1 MPAIQFWKSWI
12 KSYKF
17 FFWLLSLLVILVLGF
32 FWYSYIQNPSPVLT
46 WETYQELQTEE
57 ISVRSFQVGMETI
70 PVNADNFLIYESVS
84 GSQLQPNILA
94 SYIFFA
100 ILIIS
105 IVIILTI
112 ITTLS
117 RFWFMVGMGIFCLV
131 IISLQLEGLQV
142 FGLIN
147 KIPSATIIIMVAA
160 LAYYFHAF
168 QKDAGFFL
176 RLLSFSTLLVLQ
188 GIFLALFSQV
198 LNPVLTMSVSG
209 YAIGILLTIVFILM
223 IGHEIPAAFINIITQ
238 GTRQSKSLRHF
249 LIVNTVYLINLLI
262 AYAIKIGYLD
272 LKIWAI
278 DFFVLFT
285 LSAILS
291 IWGFRQRENQYVS
304 ILPADP
310 LGIYFNL
317 ALLLV
322 ALTTTGYLFA
332 TANDTAISVIRDV
345 IIYSHLGYGLIFF
358 AYILAN
364 FADMLSKNLQVYKV
378 LYKPTTMPYFTFRLM
393 GLFCCLAFLLF
404 DTNYKSQLNQIY
416 ATYYNGYGD
425 LFYSQGDYQVAEGFY
440 NKSVFYRNQNHHA
453 HYALASIQAARF
465 DIQKQRS
472 ELVEASNGNS
482 TEFSFMNLSD
492 SYLNSGYNLQ
502 SIEVLENAKL
512 KFPKSGII
520 KNALGLVYS
529 NLKEADSALVFF
541 QEARKD
547 KFAKEMAET
556 NLLAASAKFNISYP
570 ADSLLQLIGS
580 KNEGPRA
587 NALALANV
595 QNIPIALDLEV
606 GTDTTLSVTK
616 AVLLCNY
623 FINQA
628 DKIDTAKLSKAVKLA
643 RKPVNDYFKE
653 SILVAVSHA
662 YYAQGQVRKAF
673 DLTREVAY
681 RSGRTKYF
689 DLLGTWALEQKNPQ
703 IAANYFEIAKN
714 KMQPLALFHEAFA
727 NMESDSIANA
737 LLLLDSISRDVDTTQ
752 AAYAK
757 QMLNILKSNQQ
768 QALSFSDIDKYKYCR
783 YKISNSDT
791 TFFWRL
797 NESIQ
802 NEELKARAILDLS
815 KKWYTQDEPLIAF
828 EIIQRVKGL
837 KLTDKNVYDQILL
850 LNMML
855 LSELDEDTFQ
865 KQDLDKALPLK
876 GAFKN
881 ELRYLH
887 AFQDWK
893 SGKTDEANQTF
904 EFLSTAN
911 IHFEEGLVG
920 AANFFSSNSTDLL
933 KSYSIIVSGL
943 LARPNSIKLLKA
955 YVKQAALVG
964 FDDEANESLEKL
976 RLLLPVRAFNTYVAE
991 NPDYFDIEK

>member
-1 MPAIQFWKSWI
+1 MLAIQFWKSWV
-12 KSYKF
+12 KPYQYF
-17 FFWLLSLLVILVLGF
+17 FCILSLLAILSVGF
-32 FWYSYIQNPSPVLT
+32 FWYSYLQNPSPLLT

-57 ISVRSFQVGMETI
+57 IPVRSFQVGLQTI

-94 SYIFFA
+94 SYIFLTA
-100 ILIIS
+100 LIIS
-105 IVIILTI
+105 IVVILTI

-117 RFWFMVGMGIFCLV
+117 RFWFMIGMGIFCLV
-131 IISLQLEGLQV
+131 IISLRLEALEL

-147 KIPSATIIIMVAA
+147 KIPSVAIIIIVAA

-168 QKDAGFFL
+168 RKEAGFFL
-176 RLLSFSTLLVLQ
+176 RLLSFSILFLLL
-188 GIFLALFSQV
+188 GIFIALYSQTPDPLLAI
-198 LNPVLTMSVSG
+198 SVSG
-209 YAIGILLTIVFILM
+209 YAIGILLTLVFILM

-249 LIVNTVYLINLLI
+249 LIINSIYLINLLV

-272 LKIWAI
+272 LKIWVL
-278 DFFVLFT
+278 DFFLLFT
-285 LSAILS
+285 ISAILS
-291 IWGFRQRENQYVS
+291 VWGFRQRENQYAS
-304 ILPADP
+304 ILPANP

-317 ALLLV
+317 ALLLI

-332 TANDTAISVIRDV
+332 TASDTAINVIRDV
-345 IIYSHLGYGLIFF
+345 IIYSHLGYGIIFF

-364 FADMLSKNLQVYKV
+364 FVDMLSKNLQVAKV

-465 DIQKQRS
+465 DPQKQRS
-472 ELVEASNGNS
+472 ELVEANGGNP
-482 TEFSFMNLSD
+482 TEFSFINLSD
-492 SYLNSGYNLQ
+492 SYQSSGYNLQ
-502 SIEVLENAKL
+502 SIEVLDNAKL
-512 KFPKSGII
+512 KFPESGII
-520 KNALGLVYS
+520 KNALGLAYT
-529 NLKEADSALVFF
+529 NLKVADSALFLF

-547 KFAKEMAET
+547 KSAKQMAET
-556 NLLAASAKFNISYP
+556 NLLAASAKFKISYP

-580 KNEGPRA
+580 RDEGPRA
-587 NALALANV
+587 NALALANA
-595 QNIPIALDLEV
+595 QNIPITLDLEL

-628 DKIDTAKLSKAVKLA
+628 EKIDTAMLSRAIELV
-643 RKPVNDYFKE
+643 RKPSNDFFKE
-653 SILVAVSHA
+653 SILVAASHA
-662 YYAQGQVRKAF
+662 YYAQGQIRKAF

-681 RSGRTKYF
+681 RTGRAKYF
-689 DLLGTWALEQKNPQ
+689 NLLGTWALEQNNPQ
-703 IAANYFEIAKN
+703 IAANYFEMAKDKN
-714 KMQPLALFHEAFA
+714 QALALFHEAFA

-737 LLLLDSISRDVDTTQ
+737 LILLDSISRDADTTQ

-757 QMLNILKSNQQ
+757 KMLTILKSNQQ
-768 QALSFSDIDKYKYCR
+768 QSFIFSDVDKYNYSR
-783 YKISNSDT
+783 YKIPYSDT
-791 TFFWRL
+791 TLFWRL

-828 EIIQRVKGL
+828 KIITRVKGL

-865 KQDLDKALPLK
+865 KQDLNKALPLK

-881 ELRYLH
+881 ELLYLH
-887 AFQDWK
+887 ALQDWK

-920 AANFFSSNSTDLL
+920 AANFFSSNSTDRL

-955 YVKQAALVG
+955 YVKQAALIG